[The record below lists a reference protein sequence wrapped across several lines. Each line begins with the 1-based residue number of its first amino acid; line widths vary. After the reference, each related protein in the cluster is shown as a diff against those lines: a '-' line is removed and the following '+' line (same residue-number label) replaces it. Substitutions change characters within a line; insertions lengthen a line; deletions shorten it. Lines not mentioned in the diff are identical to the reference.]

1 MQQQVTAG
9 MVMNRSIVSSP
20 ANSVLSRVASLAQ
33 IVTVAIACVVMSGLV
48 AAGSVSGM
56 NTSATTREGLISINR
71 VNKGDKLTRTSTN
84 RPSHNST
91 SIEVVVPHKRVPLG
105 CDPAFS
111 PFADPALAH
120 IYKRCVA

>member
-1 MQQQVTAG
+1 
-9 MVMNRSIVSSP
+9 MNRSIVSTS
-20 ANSVLSRVASLAQ
+20 ANSVLSRVASLGQ

-48 AAGSVSGM
+48 AAGSVGGM
-56 NTSATTREGLISINR
+56 NTSATTHEGLISINR
-71 VNKGDKLTRTSTN
+71 VNKGDRLTRTSID
-84 RPSHNST
+84 RPLYNST

>member
-1 MQQQVTAG
+1 
-9 MVMNRSIVSSP
+9 MNGSIVSSP
-20 ANSVLSRVASLAQ
+20 TDSVQSRVASLAL
-33 IVTVAIACVVMSGLV
+33 IITVAVACVVMSGLV
-48 AAGSVSGM
+48 AASSVSGM
-56 NTSATTREGLISINR
+56 SISTTSVEATVSVNR
-71 VNKGDKLTRTSTN
+71 ANKGDRLIQTSTD

-120 IYKRCVA
+120 IYKRCMA

>member
-1 MQQQVTAG
+1 
-9 MVMNRSIVSSP
+9 MNRSIVSTP

-48 AAGSVSGM
+48 AAGSVGGM

-71 VNKGDKLTRTSTN
+71 VNKGDRLTRTSID

-111 PFADPALAH
+111 SFADPALAH

>member
-1 MQQQVTAG
+1 M
-9 MVMNRSIVSSP
+9 SISTTS
-20 ANSVLSRVASLAQ
+20 AEA
-33 IVTVAIACVVMSGLV
+33 TV
-48 AAGSVSGM
+48 SVSV
-56 NTSATTREGLISINR
+56 NR
-71 VNKGDKLTRTSTN
+71 VNKGDRLTQRSID

-120 IYKRCVA
+120 IYKRCMA

>member
-1 MQQQVTAG
+1 
-9 MVMNRSIVSSP
+9 MNGSIVGTP
-20 ANSVLSRVASLAQ
+20 TNSVLSRVASFAP
-33 IVTVAIACVVMSGLV
+33 IITVAVACVVMSGLV

-56 NTSATTREGLISINR
+56 RISTTSAKATVSVNR
-71 VNKGDKLTRTSTN
+71 VNKGDRLIQTSTD

-120 IYKRCVA
+120 IYKRCMA